1 MAAHLARVPV
11 FVLLAVVM
19 LLVIMLIA
27 VDMLVIPPATTSVTS
42 ASVWAK
48 RDMCGRAGV
57 KTLGE
62 GKVKVRSTR
71 ADTTTETRGVHV
83 SFTAVVQGL
92 FLQP

>member
-48 RDMCGRAGV
+48 RDMCGRAGG
-57 KTLGE
+57 KTTGR
-62 GKVKVRSTR
+62 GQGRGR
-71 ADTTTETRGVHV
+71 QRHGVHV